1 MTRTA
6 IRLEVLPAAY
16 GDCLLIECP
25 VGKRTWRMLVD
36 TGPDDTYPALRARLA
51 AITPGTDGCRHI
63 DLFVVT
69 HIDHDHIGSA
79 GRLLADRSL
88 KLNFGDVWF
97 NAPGE
102 RRVRGVK
109 EGQALAEML
118 GAPGVALPW
127 NRAFGGGHAVTVEG
141 EFLEVAT
148 GRGAPRLTLL
158 SPTPERLTRLFKVW
172 ERELAKLDKMPERKA
187 PKPLPRAAFDPDL
200 AALANRTTAKDRAV
214 ANGSSIALLLEH
226 RGASVL
232 LAADAFAPV
241 LASALR
247 AMAQHRGTT
256 LPLQLDAFK
265 LSHHG
270 SQANITTE
278 LFEYVQA
285 RHHVVSTNGAIFG
298 HPDDTA
304 IARTILLGGSNQ
316 TLWFNHGNERNR
328 RWGTGS
334 LQAKHGYSTRYPAEN
349 EAGVTLA
356 LKTTA

>member
-1 MTRTA
+1 MIRTA

-36 TGPDDTYPALRARLA
+36 TGPDDTYPALRTRLA
-51 AITPGTDGCRHI
+51 AIAPNADGHRHI

-79 GRLLADRSL
+79 RRLLADRSL

-118 GAPGVALPW
+118 GAPGVVLPW
-127 NRAFGGGHAVTVEG
+127 NRAFGGGHAVTPEG
-141 EFLEVAT
+141 QFLEVVTA
-148 GRGAPRLTLL
+148 RGAPRLTLL

-172 ERELAKLDKMPERKA
+172 ARELAKLARTEELRP
-187 PKPLPRAAFDPDL
+187 PKPLPRAVFDPDL
-200 AALANRTTAKDRAV
+200 AALAIRTTGKDRAV

-232 LAADAFAPV
+232 LAADAFASV
-241 LASALR
+241 LASALK
-247 AMAQHRGTT
+247 AMAQHRGAT

-270 SQANITTE
+270 SQANVTAE
-278 LFEYVQA
+278 LFECVQA
-285 RHHVVSTNGAIFG
+285 THHVVSTNGAIFG

-304 IARTILLGGSNQ
+304 IARTILLGGRNQ
-316 TLWFNHGNERNR
+316 TLWFNHGNDRNQ
-328 RWGTGS
+328 RWGALS
-334 LQAKHGYSTRYPAEN
+334 LQARYAYATRYPAEH
-349 EAGVTLA
+349 EAGVMLA
-356 LKTTA
+356 LKTAT

>member
-6 IRLEVLPAAY
+6 IHLEVLPAAY

-36 TGPDDTYPALRARLA
+36 TGPDDTYPVLRTRLA
-51 AITPGTDGCRHI
+51 AIAPNADGHRHI

-69 HIDHDHIGSA
+69 HIDHDHIGGA

-109 EGQALAEML
+109 EGQALAETL
-118 GAPGVALPW
+118 GAPGIVLPW
-127 NRAFGGGHAVTVEG
+127 NRAFGGGHAVTPDG
-141 EFLEVAT
+141 QFTEVAT

-172 ERELAKLDKMPERKA
+172 ERELTKLDKTPERKA
-187 PKPLPRAAFDPDL
+187 PKPLPRAVFDPDL
-200 AALANRTTAKDRAV
+200 AALANKATANDRAV

-241 LASALR
+241 LAPALK

-270 SQANITTE
+270 SQGNITSE
-278 LFEYVQA
+278 LFACLQA
-285 RHHVVSTNGAIFG
+285 RHHVVSTNGTIFG

-328 RWGTGS
+328 RWGALS
-334 LQAKHGYSTRYPAEN
+334 LQAQYEYSTRYPGEH

-356 LKTTA
+356 LKAAT

>member
-1 MTRTA
+1 MPRTA

-16 GDCLLIECP
+16 GDCLLVECP

-36 TGPDDTYPALRARLA
+36 TGPDDTYPVLRTRLA
-51 AITPGTDGCRHI
+51 AISPNADGRRHI

-88 KLNFGDVWF
+88 KLSIGDVWF

-118 GAPGVALPW
+118 GAPGVVLPW
-127 NRAFGGGHAVTVEG
+127 NRAFGGGHAVAPEG
-141 EFLEVAT
+141 QFVEVAS
-148 GRGAPRLTLL
+148 GKGSPRLTLL

-172 ERELAKLDKMPERKA
+172 DRELAKLAKTPERKV
-187 PKPLPRAAFDPDL
+187 PKPVPRDVFHPDL
-200 AALANRTTAKDRAV
+200 AALASKTTAKDRAV

-247 AMAQHRGTT
+247 AMAQHRGMT
-256 LPLQLDAFK
+256 LPMQLDAFK

-270 SQANITTE
+270 SQGNITTE
-278 LFEYVQA
+278 LFECVQA
-285 RHHVVSTNGAIFG
+285 KNHVVSTNGAIFG

-304 IARTILLGGSNQ
+304 IARPIRLGGAKR
-316 TLWFNHGNERNR
+316 TLWFNYGNERNR
-328 RWGTGS
+328 RWGAAP
-334 LQAKHGYSTRYPAEN
+334 LQARYGYVARFPAET

-356 LKTTA
+356 LSARS

>member
-6 IRLEVLPAAY
+6 IHLEVLPAAY

-36 TGPDDTYPALRARLA
+36 TGPDDTYPVLRPRLA
-51 AITPGTDGCRHI
+51 AIAPNADGHRHI

-69 HIDHDHIGSA
+69 HIDHDHIGGA

-102 RRVRGVK
+102 RRIRGVK
-109 EGQALAEML
+109 EGQALAELL
-118 GAPGVALPW
+118 GAPGIALPW
-127 NRAFGGGHAVTVEG
+127 NRAFGGRHAVTPDEQ
-141 EFLEVAT
+141 FLEVAT

-172 ERELAKLDKMPERKA
+172 ERELAKLAETSGTQGA
-187 PKPLPRAAFDPDL
+187 QPLPRAVFDPDL
-200 AALANRTTAKDRAV
+200 AALADKATAKDRAV

-241 LASALR
+241 LASALK
-247 AMAQHRGTT
+247 AMAQHRGAS
-256 LPLQLDAFK
+256 LAAAV
-265 LSHHG
+265 G
-270 SQANITTE
+270 C
-278 LFEYVQA
+278 VQA
-285 RHHVVSTNGAIFG
+285 QPSRQPGQHH
-298 HPDDTA
+298 H
-304 IARTILLGGSNQ
+304 RTLRVPAG
-316 TLWFNHGNERNR
+316 
-328 RWGTGS
+328 
-334 LQAKHGYSTRYPAEN
+334 QAPCREHEWSHLRSS
-349 EAGVTLA
+349 
-356 LKTTA
+356 

>member
-36 TGPDDTYPALRARLA
+36 TGPDDTYEVLRTRLA
-51 AITPGTDGCRHI
+51 AIAPNTDGRRHI

-118 GAPGVALPW
+118 GAPGVVLPW
-127 NRAFGGGHAVTVEG
+127 NRAFGGGHAVTPEG
-141 EFLEVAT
+141 QFLALAT

-172 ERELAKLDKMPERKA
+172 ERELAKLAQTEELRA
-187 PKPLPRAAFDPDL
+187 PKPLPRAVFDPDL
-200 AALANRTTAKDRAV
+200 AALANKTTAKDRAV

-226 RGASVL
+226 RSSSVL

-241 LASALR
+241 LASALK
-247 AMAQHRGTT
+247 ALAQHRGVP

-270 SQANITTE
+270 SQANITAE
-278 LFEYVQA
+278 LFECLQA

-304 IARTILLGGSNQ
+304 IARTILLGGRSQ

-328 RWGTGS
+328 RWGTLS
-334 LQAKHGYSTRYPAEN
+334 LQARYGYSTRYPAEH

-356 LKTTA
+356 LKTAT